1 MNMDC
6 IDYFNNV
13 IEKMNARKRKAHPY
27 GEDTT
32 QDDIV
37 DLLASIANS
46 LAVIADHI
54 TEED

>member
-1 MNMDC
+1 MDC